1 MRCWSLSS
9 SEICILPGRICGVF
23 GGFLTD
29 MKYYLTNLYYL
40 FSIGYGKYMQEKNRV
55 KSNAVLSRQNRR
67 AVKSSASNVLCQL
80 SNNSRL
86 ANLETKTNKKTFL
99 FRLSCII
106 ATLFIIS
113 KDIKKAGL
121 YLFTV
126 ITKKIAVGWNEIIS
140 PFLLQSPGIVS
151 VGGIKLWSC

>member
-1 MRCWSLSS
+1 
-9 SEICILPGRICGVF
+9 
-23 GGFLTD
+23 
-29 MKYYLTNLYYL
+29 
-40 FSIGYGKYMQEKNRV
+40 MQEKNRV